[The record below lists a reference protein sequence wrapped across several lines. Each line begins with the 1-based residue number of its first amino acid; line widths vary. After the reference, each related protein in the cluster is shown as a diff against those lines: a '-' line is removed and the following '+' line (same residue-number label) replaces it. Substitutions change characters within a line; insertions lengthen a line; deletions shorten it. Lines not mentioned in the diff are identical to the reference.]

1 MAIVVCF
8 TSRRFAKFSYKRKPA
23 LKQMDSFYQ
32 YQDPTSEYFGA
43 RCCCLLLSEASEAIS
58 VFSSLLSFDDDDDDD
73 DDDVNVASRRE
84 FSKLRA
90 PIEKKLS
97 NHCLSSSLNSDATDV
112 DDVSISS
119 SEISCGDAVVVSIS
133 FGDSL
138 EVTLSL
144 SS

>member
-1 MAIVVCF
+1 MNIFFFEAFSESTTEGSPHQLEKIQSKQKALSLTTTNIVIGMN
-8 TSRRFAKFSYKRKPA
+8 TSRIPHA
-23 LKQMDSFYQ
+23 LVQ
-32 YQDPTSEYFGA
+32 
-43 RCCCLLLSEASEAIS
+43 LLASEAIS
-58 VFSSLLSFDDDDDDD
+58 VFSSLSFDDDDGD

-119 SEISCGDAVVVSIS
+119 SEIS
-133 FGDSL
+133 
-138 EVTLSL
+138 
-144 SS
+144 